1 MAKKQKRIDDPA
13 QRSLFEMLAGVTG
26 GSDPAPITPGRMN
39 VRDHLRDSIIEAI
52 KKSRLSRWEIAGE
65 MSHLLDQEVSKY
77 QLDSWTAESKDGYRF
92 PAEYL
97 PAFCEAVGCTA
108 PLKLLGQALGV
119 FVMPGEEALR
129 AEIQKY
135 DENIKAL
142 QAEKRKRLV
151 FLGELEGA
159 DDD

>member
-1 MAKKQKRIDDPA
+1 MAKSKQKLDPN
-13 QRSLFEMLAGVTG
+13 QRSLFDLIAGVTG
-26 GSDPAPITPGRMN
+26 DEAPAPATPGRMN
-39 VRDHLRDSIIEAI
+39 VRDRLRGSLIEAI
-52 KKSRLSRWEIAGE
+52 KTSRLSRWEIAGE
-65 MSHLLDQEVSKY
+65 MSHLLDQEVSKF

-129 AEIQKY
+129 AEIQKF
-135 DENIKAL
+135 DENIKLL
-142 QAEKRKRLV
+142 QAEKRKRLT

-159 DDD
+159 DDE